1 MRYFVSCSY
10 LNLTYEILSYHNSYQ
25 YIYIFFY
32 NDIIF
37 KTVFLT
43 QLICDMKYEKLI
55 FRQPRILDAINFL
68 IIIKHI
74 NCMQFDVIFLE
85 WSLRGFSM
93 LCNSSSCLRRNTLL
107 IVYIHVAQ
115 ARFRFGMTKL

>member
-25 YIYIFFY
+25 YILFFY

-43 QLICDMKYEKLI
+43 QLICDMKYEKLF
-55 FRQPRILDAINFL
+55 FRIPRILDSINFL

-93 LCNSSSCLRRNTLL
+93 LCNSSSCLCRNTLL